1 MREYENER
9 NYYINVRMKNKDN
22 KERIKMKINKKEEI
36 FINISEGNT
45 RIRMKNQ

>member
-36 FINISEGNT
+36 LINIIEGNT